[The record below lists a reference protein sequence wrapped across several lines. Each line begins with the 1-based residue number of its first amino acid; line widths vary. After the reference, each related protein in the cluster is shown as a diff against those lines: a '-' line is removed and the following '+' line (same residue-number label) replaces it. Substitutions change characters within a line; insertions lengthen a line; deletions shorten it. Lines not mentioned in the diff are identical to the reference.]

1 MLACSMAHN
10 AYAQTLGHK
19 ETVRQRNVIMV
30 VQVTRTSKCAEGWDI
45 STFFTLMHTKP
56 QLMIGAVETQC
67 RTNII
72 KNGMPTWATVRA
84 QVSLKLGD

>member
-19 ETVRQRNVIMV
+19 ETARQRNVIIG

-56 QLMIGAVETQC
+56 QLMIGAVELQHKTS
-67 RTNII
+67 TT
-72 KNGMPTWATVRA
+72 KNGMLTWTIVEQ
-84 QVSLKLGD
+84 QVT

>member
-45 STFFTLMHTKP
+45 LTFFTLMHTKP
-56 QLMIGAVETQC
+56 QLMIGAVELQHKTC
-67 RTNII
+67 TT
-72 KNGMPTWATVRA
+72 KNGMLTWTIVEQ
-84 QVSLKLGD
+84 QVP

>member
-45 STFFTLMHTKP
+45 LTFLIENFLNVISFNC
-56 QLMIGAVETQC
+56 L
-67 RTNII
+67 
-72 KNGMPTWATVRA
+72 
-84 QVSLKLGD
+84 